1 MPETFEQDYPLQQLQ
16 QLQQV
21 TKSLNSGQFVQVR
34 RMLAKTAPCD
44 TALLLESSPHKV
56 RRLLWQLV
64 DPDVQGD
71 VLEELSEDV
80 RLGIIAQMEPKHI
93 AAATEDMGHDDLG
106 EVLRSLPDTVYKD
119 VVSAMDI
126 QDRERAT
133 QALSYQERSA
143 GALMNTDTV
152 TIRPDVTLDVV
163 LRYIRLR
170 GELPEG
176 TDDLYV
182 VDKHNCFLGALSL
195 STLLTNSPEK
205 IVHDLMDED
214 CESIPISMDESEVA
228 QLFERHNWI
237 SAPVVDDNAQ
247 LLGRVTIDDIVDVI
261 REDAEHHLLG
271 LAGLDDEEDTFAP
284 VLKSSKKRSVWLG
297 VNLLTALAAAFVA
310 SFFEGTLAI
319 LPILAVLNGIVP
331 SMGGVAGSQSLT
343 LVIRGI
349 AVGHINQTNQR
360 FVMIKELAIGALN
373 GILWAVLIA
382 SVIALWQWDLML
394 GAVLAFAMFMNLVV
408 AGVAGACIPIILKR
422 MKIDPALAGSV
433 ILTTVTDI
441 VGIFAFLGTATWL
454 LV

>member
-1 MPETFEQDYPLQQLQ
+1 MPETFEQDYPLQ

-382 SVIALWQWDLML
+382 SVIALWQWDFML

>member
-1 MPETFEQDYPLQQLQ
+1 MPETFEQDAPLQQLK
-16 QLQQV
+16 QV

-163 LRYIRLR
+163 LRYLRLR

-195 STLLTNSPEK
+195 STLLTNPPEK
-205 IVHDLMDED
+205 LVHELMDED
-214 CESIPISMDESEVA
+214 CESIPISMDESDVA

-310 SFFEGTLAI
+310 SFFETTLDI

-360 FVMIKELAIGALN
+360 FVMLKELAIGALN
-373 GILWAVLIA
+373 GILWAILIA
-382 SVIALWQWDLML
+382 GVIALWQWDLML

-422 MKIDPALAGSV
+422 MNIDPALAGSV
-433 ILTTVTDI
+433 VLTTVTDI

>member
-1 MPETFEQDYPLQQLQ
+1 MPETFEQDYPLQ

>member
-1 MPETFEQDYPLQQLQ
+1 
-16 QLQQV
+16 
-21 TKSLNSGQFVQVR
+21 
-34 RMLAKTAPCD
+34 
-44 TALLLESSPHKV
+44 
-56 RRLLWQLV
+56 
-64 DPDVQGD
+64 
-71 VLEELSEDV
+71 V
-80 RLGIIAQMEPKHI
+80 RLGIIAQMEPEHI

-106 EVLRSLPDTVYKD
+106 EVLRSLPDTVYQD
-119 VVSAMDI
+119 VVSAMDT

-152 TIRPDVTLDVV
+152 TIRPDVTIDVV

-182 VDKHNCFLGALSL
+182 VDKHNCFIGALSL
-195 STLLTNSPEK
+195 STLLTNPPEK
-205 IVHDLMDED
+205 IVRDLMDEE

-237 SAPVVDDNAQ
+237 SAPVVDDNDQ

-261 REDAEHHLLG
+261 REDAEHSLLS

-310 SFFEGTLAI
+310 SFFESTLDI

-360 FVMIKELAIGALN
+360 FLMMKELAIGALN
-373 GILWAVLIA
+373 GILWSLLIA
-382 SVIALWQWDLML
+382 GVIALWQWDFML
-394 GAVLAFAMFMNLVV
+394 GGVLAFAMFMNLVV
-408 AGVAGACIPIILKR
+408 AGVAGASIPILLKK
-422 MKIDPALAGSV
+422 MNIDPALAGSV
-433 ILTTVTDI
+433 VLTTVTDI

-454 LV
+454 LI

>member
-1 MPETFEQDYPLQQLQ
+1 MPEAFEQDYPLQQLK
-16 QLQQV
+16 QV

-44 TALLLESSPHKV
+44 TALLLESSPHKI
-56 RRLLWQLV
+56 RHMLWQLV

-80 RLGIIAQMEPKHI
+80 RLGIIAQMEPEHI
-93 AAATEDMGHDDLG
+93 AAATEDMDHDDLG
-106 EVLRSLPDTVYKD
+106 EVLRSLPDSVYKN
-119 VVSAMDI
+119 VISAMDI
-126 QDRERAT
+126 QDRERVT

-163 LRYIRLR
+163 LRYVRLR

-182 VDKHNCFLGALSL
+182 VDKNNCFIGALSL
-195 STLLTNSPEK
+195 STLLTNSPQK
-205 IVHDLMDED
+205 IVRDLMDEE

-237 SAPVVDDNAQ
+237 SAPVVDDNDQ

-261 REDAEHHLLG
+261 REDAEHSLLS

-284 VLKSSKKRSVWLG
+284 ILKSSKKRSLWLG

-310 SFFEGTLAI
+310 SFFEGTLDI

-349 AVGHINQTNQR
+349 AVGHINQTNQH
-360 FVMIKELAIGALN
+360 FLMIKELTIGALN
-373 GILWAVLIA
+373 GLLWALLIA
-382 SVIALWQWDLML
+382 GVIAIWQWDLML
-394 GAVLAFAMFMNLVV
+394 GVVLAFAMFMNLVV
-408 AGVAGACIPIILKR
+408 AGVAGACIPILLKK
-422 MKIDPALAGSV
+422 MNIDPALAGSV
-433 ILTTVTDI
+433 VLTTITDI
-441 VGIFAFLGTATWL
+441 VGIFTFLGTATWL

>member
-1 MPETFEQDYPLQQLQ
+1 MPEAFEQDYPLQQLK
-16 QLQQV
+16 QV

-44 TALLLESSPHKV
+44 TALLLESSPHKI

-182 VDKHNCFLGALSL
+182 VDKHNCFIGALSL
-195 STLLTNSPEK
+195 STLLTNPPEK
-205 IVHDLMDED
+205 IVRDLMDED

-237 SAPVVDDNAQ
+237 SAPVVDDNDQ

-261 REDAEHHLLG
+261 REDAEHSLLG

-310 SFFEGTLAI
+310 SFFEGTLDV

-360 FVMIKELAIGALN
+360 FLMMKELAIGALN
-373 GILWAVLIA
+373 GVLWSLLIA
-382 SVIALWQWDLML
+382 GVIALWQWDFML
-394 GAVLAFAMFMNLVV
+394 GGVLAFAMFMNLVV
-408 AGVAGACIPIILKR
+408 AGVAGASIPIILKR
-422 MKIDPALAGSV
+422 MNIDPALAGSV
-433 ILTTVTDI
+433 VLTTVTDI
-441 VGIFAFLGTATWL
+441 VGIFAFLGTASWL